1 MTRFILR
8 RLASTIGVLFALS
21 VLVFLI
27 FFAIPG
33 VDPARQ
39 IAGRNPTPE
48 TLAAVRHTFG
58 LDQPLPLQY
67 LHLMDHL
74 LVRRDLGSYTNR
86 GVNVISELADATP
99 VTLSLIIGAAVLWV
113 VFSMLI
119 GIVCAVFRDSV
130 WDRGLMVV
138 SLIAVSVPVFW
149 FGQVAN
155 LVSQDR
161 WHSSVFFHW
170 VPPLGYTPL
179 TDNPLL
185 WFKHLVIPWIV
196 LAASYTGLYARIFR
210 SALIEAGAQDFIRTA
225 RSKGISEAR
234 VVLRHLVRTS
244 LGTFASLFA
253 LDFGVLVGG
262 GALLVEV
269 VFGLPGIGRLTYQ
282 SLAGLDLPVIMATVL
297 YGGFFIVIM
306 NAVVDVLYARLDPRV
321 RVVGP

>member
-8 RLASTIGVLFALS
+8 RVVSTIGVLFALS

-39 IAGRNPTPE
+39 IAGRNPTPQ

-74 LVRRDLGSYTNR
+74 LIHRDLGSYTNR
-86 GVNVISELADATP
+86 GVNVITELIDATP
-99 VTLSLIIGAAVLWV
+99 VTLSLIIGAAFLWV

-119 GIVCAVFRDSV
+119 GIVCAVWRNSV
-130 WDRGLMVV
+130 WDRVLMVL
-138 SLIAVSVPVFW
+138 SLIAVAVPVFW
-149 FGQVAN
+149 LGQVTN
-155 LVSQDR
+155 LVTQDR
-161 WHSSVFFHW
+161 WHSSPLFSW

-179 TDNPLL
+179 TTDPVL
-185 WFKHLVIPWIV
+185 WFKHLVIPWIA

-210 SALIEAGAQDFIRTA
+210 SSLIDATTQDFIRTA
-225 RSKGISEAR
+225 RSKGISEMR

-244 LGTFASLFA
+244 LGTFASLFG

-262 GALLVEV
+262 GALLTEV
-269 VFGLPGIGRLTYQ
+269 VFDLPGVGRLTYV

-306 NAVVDVLYARLDPRV
+306 NAVVDVVHARLDPRV
-321 RVVGP
+321 RVA

>member
-1 MTRFILR
+1 MTRFVLR
-8 RLASTIGVLFALS
+8 RLVSTIGVLFALS

-58 LDQPLPLQY
+58 LDQPLPVQY

-74 LVRRDLGSYTNR
+74 LIRRDLGSYTNR
-86 GVNVISELADATP
+86 GVNVVTELIDATP
-99 VTLSLIIGAAVLWV
+99 VTLSLIVGAAVLWV
-113 VFSMLI
+113 VFSILI
-119 GIVCAVFRDSV
+119 GIVCAVWRNSI
-130 WDRGLMVV
+130 WDRTLMVL
-138 SLIAVSVPVFW
+138 SLVAVAVPVFW
-149 FGQVAN
+149 LGQVVN
-155 LVSQDR
+155 LVTQDR
-161 WHSSVFFHW
+161 WHSSFLFSW
-170 VPPLGYTPL
+170 VPPLGYTSI
-179 TDNPLL
+179 TDDPVL
-185 WFKHLVIPWIV
+185 WFKHLIIPWVV

-210 SALIEAGAQDFIRTA
+210 SALIEAAANDFVRTA
-225 RSKGISEAR
+225 RSKGITETR
-234 VVLRHLVRTS
+234 VVFRHLVRTS
-244 LGTFASLFA
+244 LGTFVSLFA

-262 GALLVEV
+262 GALLAEV
-269 VFGLPGIGRLTYQ
+269 VFSLPGVGLLTFQ

-321 RVVGP
+321 RLA